1 MRRETSIL
9 CAHANILC
17 NRAITVSKCEFP
29 VYNVALAFHEAIV
42 LNELLKHSTTM
53 LLA

>member
-1 MRRETSIL
+1 MRREASIL

-29 VYNVALAFHEAIV
+29 VYHVALAYHEATV
-42 LNELLKHSTTM
+42 LNKILKHSTTM